1 MYGDIKLD
9 NSITDCN
16 KEIFLID
23 CMNYNGLVK
32 QA

>member
-9 NSITDCN
+9 NFITDCN

-23 CMNYNGLVK
+23 CMNYDGLVK
-32 QA
+32 HV